1 MKQKKYLLTIIS
13 FILCLAVLVSC
24 NPTQDPI
31 EDPTDFS
38 TTDETTTDETTTD
51 ETTTDE
57 TTDTTEKFWIRPTIY
72 YFDSYDELRTAFSE
86 GSLVYEEKA
95 LYNDRV
101 YQEKYETFVDY
112 FVNGAVFHIPKMNGV
127 EMEFRNREGFHN
139 LILLTTEL
147 CWLPTIWYYV
157 LYNDQNVSVLITYP
171 EVFGIQGLEE
181 QPNGVEVIKQI
192 CPDAITTE
200 NYQSWERYKNVYL
213 KELEL
218 ADQTVSAVFY
228 EFHDDPRFDVRF
240 YYKGVFVSI
249 VAYPEVMSDDAFW
262 KSFSL

>member
-13 FILCLAVLVSC
+13 FILCLAVFVSC
-24 NPTQDPI
+24 NPTQDPV
-31 EDPTDFS
+31 EEPTDS
-38 TTDETTTDETTTD
+38 STTD

-57 TTDTTEKFWIRPTIY
+57 TTDTTGGVWVRPTIY
-72 YFDSYDELRTAFSE
+72 RFNSYDELRAAFSE

-95 LYNDRV
+95 LYNDHA

-112 FVNGAVFHIPKMNGV
+112 FVNGAVFHIPKTNGV
-127 EMEFRNREGFHN
+127 EMEFQNYEGFN
-139 LILLTTEL
+139 NVSLFTTEL
-147 CWLPTIWYYV
+147 YWLPSIWYYV
-157 LYNDQNVSVLITYP
+157 LYNDQDVRVCITYP
-171 EVFGIQGLEE
+171 EAFDIQGLEE

-192 CPDAITTE
+192 SPDAITTE
-200 NYQSWERYKNVYL
+200 NYQSRERYKNVYL

-240 YYKGVFVSI
+240 YYKGVFVRI

-262 KSFSL
+262 KSFSLEPYQAEES